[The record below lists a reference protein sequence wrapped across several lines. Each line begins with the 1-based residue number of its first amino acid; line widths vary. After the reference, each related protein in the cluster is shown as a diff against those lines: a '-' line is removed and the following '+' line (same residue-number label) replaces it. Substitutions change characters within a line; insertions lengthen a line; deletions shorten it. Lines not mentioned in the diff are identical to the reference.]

1 MMILINIRDYK
12 TGTVSEGD
20 SRVSQLAN
28 CTVRLSE
35 GDSRVTDYSYMLDS
49 STTLQNLKE
58 KFVAIKGGIVKVKVK
73 DICAWTELG
82 TPLVNNDNTL
92 EQYNLDY
99 DDIVIN
105 MATDWTE
112 EIKDILQ
119 FYEK

>member
-1 MMILINIRDYK
+1 MMILINIRDHK
-12 TGTVSEGD
+12 TGTVSFGD
-20 SRVSQLAN
+20 SS
-28 CTVRLSE
+28 
-35 GDSRVTDYSYMLDS
+35 VTDYSYMLDS

-58 KFVAIKGGIVKVKVK
+58 KFVAIKGGTVKVE

-105 MATDWTE
+105 MATNWTE
-112 EIKDILQ
+112 EIKDIL
-119 FYEK
+119 

>member
-1 MMILINIRDYK
+1 MILINIRDYK
-12 TGTVSEGD
+12 TGTV
-20 SRVSQLAN
+20 
-28 CTVRLSE
+28 SE

-58 KFVAIKGGIVKVKVK
+58 KFVAIKGGTVKVKVKVK